1 MQGCFYPWDKYFY
14 SEKIL
19 GSWSVWLSFIIL
31 IAEWSFS
38 GFAVLIKAWRLV
50 QWLERYYLHLYIL

>member
-31 IAEWSFS
+31 IAE
-38 GFAVLIKAWRLV
+38 
-50 QWLERYYLHLYIL
+50 